1 MEQHREECRD
11 QRRLNL
17 IDHLVQD
24 LRYAF
29 RILIKNPGFTGTA
42 VIALAIGI
50 GANVAMFSV
59 VNSVLL
65 RPLPHP
71 SSDKLMTLW
80 KWRFPGGGVNASPS
94 EFLAWRNQSRSFS
107 AVAAYLRQTL
117 NLSGQGNPEQIS
129 LRPRNWKLARDAS
142 PSSATNCP
150 GREWREMKEASDLQL
165 TSAANRI

>member
-50 GANVAMFSV
+50 GANIAMFSV

-65 RPLPHP
+65 RPLPYP

-80 KWRFPGGGVNASPS
+80 KWRFPGGG
-94 EFLAWRNQSRSFS
+94 E
-107 AVAAYLRQTL
+107 RQPIRVF
-117 NLSGQGNPEQIS
+117 GMAQ
-129 LRPRNWKLARDAS
+129 
-142 PSSATNCP
+142 
-150 GREWREMKEASDLQL
+150 
-165 TSAANRI
+165 